1 MLHKLKFF
9 LLYIFFETS
18 VFERLNKIFR
28 SQSLYASFTYAMTS
42 ITEKPII
49 RDYQLG
55 TCYMCQICLTCS
67 KDLAFDTCECNI
79 TEKPKAP
86 KASKRSKGAKR
97 MFYSR
102 VYDSN
107 NMKSFSHLQISKLK
121 ECDEYF
127 GYYSDFDG
135 YFQLFLCVKCHSKL
149 TRLKHNNTTKI
160 TKLNSDSCDSTPLST
175 SPSSQNSQNVTEDSV
190 YSDSDHDDDIIE
202 FNFKLVI
209 KPDVG
214 KAKPAKWES
223 FEALSL
229 AEFEDEILELV
240 QNQHDHL
247 IRKSDYTVIYKQSSS
262 HGAGTLLA
270 DEKDWRRFLPDY
282 KKILSIKKDLIII
295 IEIKEKSNKIK
306 RR

>member
-1 MLHKLKFF
+1 
-9 LLYIFFETS
+9 
-18 VFERLNKIFR
+18 
-28 SQSLYASFTYAMTS
+28 MTS
-42 ITEKPII
+42 ITEQKPII
-49 RDYQLG
+49 RNYQLG

-79 TEKPKAP
+79 VEKPKAP
-86 KASKRSKGAKR
+86 KASKGSKGSKR
-97 MFYSR
+97 TFYSR

-107 NMKSFSHLQISKLK
+107 NTKLFSQLQISKLK

-135 YFQLFLCVKCHSKL
+135 CFQIYLCVKCHSKL
-149 TRLKHNNTTKI
+149 ARLKYNNTTKI
-160 TKLNSDSCDSTPLST
+160 KKSNSDSRDSTPLPT
-175 SPSSQNSQNVTEDSV
+175 SSSSQNMTEDSV

-209 KPDVG
+209 NPGVG
-214 KAKPAKWES
+214 KVKPAKWES

-229 AEFEDEILELV
+229 TEFEDEILELV

-247 IRKSDYTVIYKQSSS
+247 IRKNDYIIIYKQSSS

-295 IEIKEKSNKIK
+295 IEIKEKNDKIK

>member
-1 MLHKLKFF
+1 
-9 LLYIFFETS
+9 
-18 VFERLNKIFR
+18 
-28 SQSLYASFTYAMTS
+28 MTS
-42 ITEKPII
+42 ITEQKPII
-49 RDYQLG
+49 RDYQFG

-79 TEKPKAP
+79 VEKPKTP
-86 KASKRSKGAKR
+86 KASKRSKRGKR
-97 MFYSR
+97 IFYSR

-107 NMKSFSHLQISKLK
+107 NKSFSQLQISKLK

-135 YFQLFLCVKCHSKL
+135 HFQLFLCVKCHSKL
-149 TRLKHNNTTKI
+149 ARLKHNNTTKI
-160 TKLNSDSCDSTPLST
+160 KKSKQIPELNQDSCDSTPLPT
-175 SPSSQNSQNVTEDSV
+175 SPSSQNMTEDSV

-209 KPDVG
+209 KPGVG

-229 AEFEDEILELV
+229 TEFEDEILELV
-240 QNQHDHL
+240 QNQHDPL
-247 IRKSDYTVIYKQSSS
+247 IRKNDYTIIYKQNSS
-262 HGAGTLLA
+262 HGAGTLIA

-282 KKILSIKKDLIII
+282 KKILSIKKDLLII

>member
-1 MLHKLKFF
+1 
-9 LLYIFFETS
+9 
-18 VFERLNKIFR
+18 
-28 SQSLYASFTYAMTS
+28 MTS
-42 ITEKPII
+42 ITEQKPII

-67 KDLAFDTCECNI
+67 MDLAFDTCECNI
-79 TEKPKAP
+79 VEKPKAP
-86 KASKRSKGAKR
+86 KASKKCKRGKR

-107 NMKSFSHLQISKLK
+107 NTKSFSQLQISKLK

-127 GYYSDFDG
+127 GYFSDFEG
-135 YFQLFLCVKCHSKL
+135 CFQLFLCVKCHSKL
-149 TRLKHNNTTKI
+149 TRLKNNNTTKI
-160 TKLNSDSCDSTPLST
+160 KKSKQISELNPDSCDSTPLPT
-175 SPSSQNSQNVTEDSV
+175 SPSSQNITEDSV
-190 YSDSDHDDDIIE
+190 YSDSDHDDDIME
-202 FNFKLVI
+202 FNFKLII

-229 AEFEDEILELV
+229 TEFEDEILELV

-247 IRKSDYTVIYKQSSS
+247 IRKNDYTIIYKQSSS

-295 IEIKEKSNKIK
+295 IEIKEKSKK
-306 RR
+306 R